1 MSLSTVQ
8 YLGGFIQRLVYLFAD
23 QENGTRGFLTLL
35 SSTTRQGNGT
45 RRAFSRSPALGS
57 LGTARWDHHGD
68 RRPHTF
74 IPRDV
79 SPWSNA
85 APSSL
90 SRKPHTQLSYTT
102 DRSFHPGPEGCR
114 IELGRIYPRR
124 SPKEPTLIF
133 GRWDA
138 RKRRGTTL
146 PFLRLRLPAFS
157 VFSKFYA
164 NKYYT

>member
-8 YLGGFIQRLVYLFAD
+8 YLGGFIQRFVYLFAD
-23 QENGTRGFLTLL
+23 QENGTRGSLTLL

-102 DRSFHPGPEGCR
+102 DRSFHPGLEGRR
-114 IELGRIYPRR
+114 IELGRIYP
-124 SPKEPTLIF
+124 PKIAEGADADF
-133 GRWDA
+133 RAMGRAKASGND
-138 RKRRGTTL
+138 
-146 PFLRLRLPAFS
+146 PAFS
-157 VFSKFYA
+157 SFAPSDFQR
-164 NKYYT
+164 TSQILHE

>member
-1 MSLSTVQ
+1 MSLSAVQ

-90 SRKPHTQLSYTT
+90 SRKPHTQLSYTYT
-102 DRSFHPGPEGCR
+102 RPFVPPW
-114 IELGRIYPRR
+114 PRR
-124 SPKEPTLIF
+124 SSDWARSHLPPKIAEGADADFRAT
-133 GRWDA
+133 GRAKASGND
-138 RKRRGTTL
+138 
-146 PFLRLRLPAFS
+146 PAFS
-157 VFSKFYA
+157 LFAPSDFQR
-164 NKYYT
+164 TS